1 MLCLEMPHI
10 YPYYYNT
17 KFSFVYSSY
26 IIIQKCWKN
35 SPDDRPTFDT
45 LSTMFN
51 AKIQAITI
59 SSETD
64 MDLEPP
70 FEGIIIYICDRQRE
84 NRAQRGVRNIE
95 KRSINFLKMY
105 CFKRTEGNG

>member
-1 MLCLEMPHI
+1 MIEVITCIPCHELGLCYVWKCPIFIH
-10 YPYYYNT
+10 YYYNT

-35 SPDDRPTFDT
+35 SPDDRLTFDT

-51 AKIQAITI
+51 AKIQAIAI

-70 FEGIIIYICDRQRE
+70 SEGIIYYNLEC
-84 NRAQRGVRNIE
+84 
-95 KRSINFLKMY
+95 
-105 CFKRTEGNG
+105 